1 MLSGC
6 PSIYVCMHACAARQ
20 EHSPTV
26 LPSTSSMY
34 SALCVLVS
42 SNILV
47 VVKTCVL
54 CLCSM
59 AATVMQLYL
68 RQVLESYF
76 HTDTEV
82 RRHASEVAIIVLR
95 QGLVQVAMVSL
106 LLDFQLSW
114 ILPTFCF
121 YILKVIFTIMALA
134 TGSWHK
140 WSNAIYRLRL
150 VVCLMISVIHDWF
163 WSLLYTLKMI
173 SRLIKPATAAKTG
186 PSKWHC

>member
-1 MLSGC
+1 
-6 PSIYVCMHACAARQ
+6 
-20 EHSPTV
+20 
-26 LPSTSSMY
+26 
-34 SALCVLVS
+34 
-42 SNILV
+42 
-47 VVKTCVL
+47 
-54 CLCSM
+54 M

-121 YILKVIFTIMALA
+121 YILRVIFTIMALA

-140 WSNAIYRLRL
+140 WA
-150 VVCLMISVIHDWF
+150 MPF
-163 WSLLYTLKMI
+163 T
-173 SRLIKPATAAKTG
+173 TG
-186 PSKWHC
+186 GWWCV